1 MQSKTQEAKMNSTKT
16 AVFCL
21 WFSMT
26 IFMAFGTFVMK
37 NYVADLEKELVQI
50 NQKINDDVK
59 SIHILKAEWSHLNN
73 PERLRNLASKH
84 IALEQVKPEQI
95 INYASLPFDYETD
108 DATRKMIAR
117 QNVVNKAIENKELR
131 KLAKVQR

>member
-1 MQSKTQEAKMNSTKT
+1 MNSTRP
-16 AVFCL
+16 AVICL
-21 WFSMT
+21 WLTLT
-26 IFMAFGTFVMK
+26 IFMAFGCFVMK

-50 NQKINDDVK
+50 NQKLNDDVK

-84 IALEQVKPEQI
+84 IALEPVKPEQI
-95 INYASLPFDYETD
+95 INYASLPFDYEAD
-108 DATRKMIAR
+108 DATKKMIAR
-117 QNVVNKAIENKELR
+117 QNVISKAVENKELR

>member
-1 MQSKTQEAKMNSTKT
+1 MNSTKT
-16 AVFCL
+16 AVLCL
-21 WFSMT
+21 WFSLT

-37 NYVADLEKELVQI
+37 NYVADLEKELLQI

-117 QNVVNKAIENKELR
+117 QNIVNKAIENKELR

>member
-1 MQSKTQEAKMNSTKT
+1 MNSTKT

-37 NYVADLEKELVQI
+37 NYVADLEKELLQI

-95 INYASLPFDYETD
+95 INYASLPFDYEAD